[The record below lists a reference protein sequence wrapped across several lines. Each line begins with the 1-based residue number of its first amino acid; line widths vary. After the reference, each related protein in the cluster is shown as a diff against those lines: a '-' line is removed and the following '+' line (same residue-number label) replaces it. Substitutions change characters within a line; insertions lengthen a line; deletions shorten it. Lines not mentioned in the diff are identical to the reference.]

1 MGDRMAPMAR
11 ITRILLYPIKS
22 LDGISVGE
30 ARVSAQGAL
39 EHDRRYAIVDAE
51 GRFVNG
57 KRLADVHRLRARY
70 DGSGSRVTLHAGREG
85 HSFRLDAE
93 REALAAWLGAF
104 FGFPVEVRADPESG
118 FPDDKEA
125 SGPTIISTATLASVA
140 GWFPTKSEEQMR
152 MRFRANLEIGEV
164 PAFWEDRLYGEPGTT
179 VRFTVGAVCLEGTNP
194 CQRCV
199 VPTRDPLTGAED
211 RGFQKTLAARRS
223 RDPTGLGR
231 ALALQ
236 SLLPAGREYA
246 HPALRGRQADPGGRP
261 GRHHRPWQK
270 RIGLSTPLC
279 DRYGCVGRD
288 RQ

>member
-1 MGDRMAPMAR
+1 MAR
-11 ITRILLYPIKS
+11 ITRIVLYPIKS
-22 LDGISVGE
+22 LDGISVRE

-39 EHDRRYAIVDAE
+39 ENDRRYAIVDTQ

-70 DGSGSRVTLHAGREG
+70 DGSASRVTLHAGREDRT
-85 HSFRLDAE
+85 FRLDAE
-93 REALAAWLGAF
+93 GEALAAWLGAF

-125 SGPTIISTATLASVA
+125 FGPTIISTATLALVA

-179 VRFTVGAVCLEGTNP
+179 VRFTVGGGVLRGHQPLPALRGADPRSPDRHRRPRIPEDP
-194 CQRCV
+194 
-199 VPTRDPLTGAED
+199 RDP
-211 RGFQKTLAARRS
+211 ARR
-223 RDPTGLGR
+223 DPAGLGR

-236 SLLPAGREYA
+236 PLLPAGREYA

-261 GRHHRPWQK
+261 GRDRWPGRRSLAKRPPLGTQPD
-270 RIGLSTPLC
+270 REVASACST
-279 DRYGCVGRD
+279 
-288 RQ
+288 